1 MVPPSAELI
10 VGAVLRLSRMRV
22 TNALPGRKSIEI
34 EAGTS
39 AYAHNELETK
49 SKGIKSK
56 ATRREARR

>member
-1 MVPPSAELI
+1 
-10 VGAVLRLSRMRV
+10 VLRLPRMRV